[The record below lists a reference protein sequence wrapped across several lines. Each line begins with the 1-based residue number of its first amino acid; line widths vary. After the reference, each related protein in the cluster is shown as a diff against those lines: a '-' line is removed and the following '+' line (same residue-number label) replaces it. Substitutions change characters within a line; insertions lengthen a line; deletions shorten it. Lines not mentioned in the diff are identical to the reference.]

1 MTRAYRRFFAAVAAV
16 TIASVPL
23 AVLAEGKPPTDV
35 RAEARSRF
43 DGGLALFED
52 GNNAAALAEFQRA
65 YDLIPNAVVLFNI
78 GLVYA
83 AMNRPAES
91 AEALQKVLK
100 EPGGLAPDII
110 ARANQTLSQQL
121 GRIAEISIQCNVP
134 ATIEVDN
141 VEAAK
146 APLAGPL
153 KLAGGTHIVGAIAAG
168 YTPQR
173 KQVTV
178 AGGAKSSL
186 QFALTPM
193 EGTLAHLALK
203 SRLPGADVKLDGELV
218 GHTPLTSSLTL
229 MPGKHKVELA
239 RTGYHTA
246 STELTLGDGA
256 SGEVTL
262 EPEED
267 RSVINRI
274 GGDLKLVITESDA
287 VVSLDGTSRGP
298 YTASLRV
305 APGLHHLL
313 VERGGFRPLER
324 DVDVSSGQTTVV
336 PVVLDPTPE
345 MRELYVSRARTQRT
359 WGWIALGSGVAVAG
373 GGVGYLVYN
382 ASAKDEARSERD
394 AAAADLENKVG
405 VCDTGSAQ
413 GNYEECNRRV
423 ISSQD
428 HYNSVK
434 ARDAIGYVGIGVGA
448 AAAGLGLFL
457 LLSGDSPHKYDK
469 KPTPDLMRSITPQF
483 AIGPG
488 SAALALHGTF

>member
-1 MTRAYRRFFAAVAAV
+1 MTRAHRRFFTAALAV
-16 TIASVPL
+16 TIGSVPL
-23 AVLAEGKPPTDV
+23 AALAEGKPSTDA

-100 EPGGLAPDII
+100 EPGGLTPDVI

-121 GRIAEISIQCNVP
+121 GRIAEITIECNVP

-153 KLAGGTHIVGAIAAG
+153 KLAGGSHIVGAIAAG

-178 AGGAKSSL
+178 AGGSKSSL

-229 MPGKHKVELA
+229 MPGKHKIELS
-239 RTGYHTA
+239 RSGYHAA
-246 STELTLGDGA
+246 STELSLGDGA

-274 GGDLKLVITESDA
+274 GGDLKLVITETDA
-287 VVSLDGTSRGP
+287 VVTLDGTSRGP
-298 YTASLRV
+298 YTASLRL
-305 APGLHHLL
+305 APGPHHLL

-336 PVVLDPTPE
+336 PIALDPTPE
-345 MRELYVSRARTQRT
+345 MRELYVSRARTQQT
-359 WGWIALGSGVAVAG
+359 WGFISLGSGLILAG

-382 ASAKDEARSERD
+382 ASAKDEARAARD

-405 VCDTGSAQ
+405 VCDTSSAE
-413 GNYEECNRRV
+413 GNFEECNRRV
-423 ISSQD
+423 TSSQD

-448 AAAGLGLFL
+448 AAAGLGVFL
-457 LLSGDSPHKYDK
+457 LLSGDNPHKYDK
-469 KPTPDLMRSITPQF
+469 KPTPDLMRSIKPQF

-488 SAALALHGTF
+488 SAALSLSGTF